1 MLFND
6 KHYIDLLKNGD
17 EKAFE
22 ALFRLYYKPLFN
34 YARELLKDTY
44 QAEEA
49 IEEVFVKLWE
59 NRHSIQ
65 IEHSLKSYLFK
76 STFNYCLNSLKHR
89 IVEDKYKSF
98 FLHHMPL
105 GTANEVLSDDFPLS
119 KLLGSELEELI
130 AKAVESLPDQCRQVF
145 IMSRYQNM
153 KHDEISRE
161 LNISVNT
168 VRTHIARALQK
179 LRIELKD
186 YLPLILGLIP
196 F

>member
-1 MLFND
+1 MPVSD
-6 KHYIDLLKNGD
+6 THYIDLIKKGD

-22 ALFRLYYKPLFN
+22 ALFRLYYAPLFN
-34 YARELLKDTY
+34 YARELMKDTY
-44 QAEEA
+44 MAEEA
-49 IEEVFVKLWE
+49 IEEVFVKFWE
-59 NRHSIQ
+59 NRHSIR

-76 STFNYCLNSLKHR
+76 STFNYCLNSLKHKV
-89 IVEDKYKSF
+89 VEDKYKSF

-105 GTANEVLSDDFPLS
+105 GDANEALSDDFPLS
-119 KLLGSELEELI
+119 KLLGSELEEMVT
-130 AKAVESLPDQCRQVF
+130 KAIEGLPVQCRQVF

-153 KHDEISRE
+153 KHEEISRE
-161 LNISVNT
+161 LDISVNT

-186 YLPLILGLIP
+186 YLPLLTILFP

>member
-1 MLFND
+1 
-6 KHYIDLLKNGD
+6 
-17 EKAFE
+17 
-22 ALFRLYYKPLFN
+22 
-34 YARELLKDTY
+34 
-44 QAEEA
+44 
-49 IEEVFVKLWE
+49 
-59 NRHSIQ
+59 
-65 IEHSLKSYLFK
+65 
-76 STFNYCLNSLKHR
+76 
-89 IVEDKYKSF
+89 
-98 FLHHMPL
+98 MPL